1 MKYQKSNITKKYQ
14 RLAFFMACL
23 SLLVLVAPI
32 FAFTIKAF
40 IVGETV
46 EKLAL
51 GGLAAAAIILV
62 CINGLMK
69 AHLRSPVWLCL
80 LGVYFALENIL
91 PLIIMLAVGTI
102 LDELVLSP
110 LYRKFK
116 GQAAINKEIDKRI

>member
-1 MKYQKSNITKKYQ
+1 
-14 RLAFFMACL
+14 MAVL
-23 SLLVLVAPI
+23 SILVLLGPI
-32 FAFTIKAF
+32 FAYAIDAF

-62 CINGLMK
+62 FVNMLMK

-80 LGVYFALENIL
+80 LGIYFALDNIL

-102 LDELVLSP
+102 LDELVLTP
-110 LYRKFK
+110 LTKYFRNK
-116 GQAAINKEIDKRI
+116 ASINKEIDKRLP